1 MRSSVTK
8 LVGVLEAEEV
18 WTEVRELFFQVEAVE
33 QLRSRHWQ
41 YFPVDHALT
50 DGEVEVE
57 AGPPQPL
64 LLRV

>member
-1 MRSSVTK
+1 MEEIELSC
-8 LVGVLEAEEV
+8 LGVVLG
-18 WTEVRELFFQVEAVE
+18 QS
-33 QLRSRHWQ
+33 QLRHWQ